1 MMVEESVQEFIQ
13 KLASGAPTPG
23 GGSAAALGG
32 AMAAALAEM
41 VCNLTIGK
49 EKYENVQEKV
59 KEERE
64 KLASSR
70 KRLMEIVDEDA
81 AAFDEVMKAFK
92 MPKEDDD
99 EKEKRALAIQEA
111 FKLAASVPMETAEKC
126 MEVLE
131 RAVVVAEIGNKNSI
145 TDAGSSALL
154 AHASLNAAL
163 LNVRINLSGIKDGKF
178 VEDMERKMRDIQNR
192 ADEKLESARKILEE
206 EI

>member
-32 AMAAALAEM
+32 TMAAALAEM

-92 MPKEDDD
+92 MPKGDDD

-145 TDAGSSALL
+145 TDAGSSTLL

-192 ADEKLESARKILEE
+192 ADEKLECARKILEE